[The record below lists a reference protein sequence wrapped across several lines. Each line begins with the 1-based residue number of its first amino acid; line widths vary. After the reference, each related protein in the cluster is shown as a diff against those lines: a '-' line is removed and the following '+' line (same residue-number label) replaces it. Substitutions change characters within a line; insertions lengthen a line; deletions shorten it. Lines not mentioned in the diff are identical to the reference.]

1 MNPISLSAL
10 SLVSSLGDG
19 IAATARALHDDLD
32 GLTPCDF
39 EGVDLD
45 TYIGVV
51 KDLDQVTI
59 PSDLKQFD
67 CRNTRL
73 AQRAL
78 AADDFEKQVRN
89 AIDRYGADRV
99 GVVIGTTSS
108 GIQEAERAFAQR
120 ASDDDALPNWFD
132 FKTTQSHY
140 SVTDY
145 VSLYFGLQSPAAYTV
160 STACSSSNKAF
171 GDAAQLLESG
181 VCDCVI
187 AGGVDSLCWMSL
199 CGFNSLQLLSPKPC
213 RPNDVDRDGISIGEA
228 AGFVLLE
235 REEDAKNDGR
245 IWLKG
250 YGESTDAYHMSAPHP
265 DGLGAKLA
273 MESALASAG
282 LSSSE
287 IDYVNLHGTGS
298 HANDL
303 AEDKA
308 VADVFGEGQACSST
322 KGWTGHTLGAA
333 GIVETVIAALCLRD
347 GFMAKNKNLQ
357 SPEPDLSSRILDK
370 NVEAAIS
377 HVLTNS
383 FGFGGNNCSLVLG
396 KC

>member
-1 MNPISLSAL
+1 MKPISLSAL
-10 SLVSSLGDG
+10 SLVSCLGDG
-19 IAATARALHDDLD
+19 IAAAARALHDDQE

-45 TYIGVV
+45 TYIGLV
-51 KDLDQVTI
+51 KGLEHVNI
-59 PSDLKQFD
+59 PSHLKQFD

-78 AADDFEKQVRN
+78 VADEFEAQVRI
-89 AIDRYGADRV
+89 AVEQYGNDRV
-99 GVVIGTTSS
+99 GIVIGTTSS

-120 ASDDDALPNWFD
+120 SSEEEALPDWFD

-145 VSLYFGLQSPAAYTV
+145 VSRYFGLKSPAAYTV

-171 GDAAQLLESG
+171 GDAAQLLEAG

-199 CGFNSLQLLSPKPC
+199 CGFNSLQLLSHGPC
-213 RPNDVDRDGISIGEA
+213 KPNDVSRDGISIGEA

-235 REEDAKNDGR
+235 RNEDTRNEGQ
-245 IWLKG
+245 IYLKG
-250 YGESTDAYHMSAPHP
+250 IGESTDAYHMSAPHP
-265 DGLGAKLA
+265 EGLGAKLA
-273 MESALASAG
+273 MDAALESAA
-282 LSSSE
+282 LSPE
-287 IDYVNLHGTGS
+287 DIDYVNLHGTGS

-308 VADVFGEGQACSST
+308 VVDVFGERQACSST

-333 GIVETVIAALCLRD
+333 GVVETIFSTLCLRD
-347 GFMAKNKNLQ
+347 GFMVKNKNLVTPD
-357 SPEPDLSSRILDK
+357 PELRSQVLSK
-370 NVEAAIS
+370 NVEAPIS
-377 HVLTNS
+377 NVLTNS